1 MTPAQW
7 LVMAVLGHVLLTFI
21 VGVLT
26 LRARI
31 AAVRS
36 GKVRLPVVAI
46 NNAGWPE
53 TARKLGNNF
62 DNQFQVPMLVYAV
75 AALFI
80 ATGLADMNAAGL
92 AFAFLAARIL
102 HTLEHTRRNRVL
114 TRLVFFLASYAF
126 ALCLWVWFAIR
137 FLVNG

>member
-1 MTPAQW
+1 MTPAQA
-7 LVMAVLGHVLLTFI
+7 LVVALLGHVALTLI
-21 VGVLT
+21 VGLLT
-26 LRARI
+26 LRARV
-31 AAVRS
+31 AAARG
-36 GKVRLPVVAI
+36 GKVRLQVVAI

-53 TARKLGNNF
+53 AARKLANNF

>member
-7 LVMAVLGHVLLTFI
+7 LVVAVLGHVLLTFI

-53 TARKLGNNF
+53 AARKLGNNF
-62 DNQFQVPMLVYAV
+62 DNQFQVPMLVYA
-75 AALFI
+75 AAAMFL
-80 ATGLADMNAAGL
+80 ATGLADVSAAGL

-102 HTLEHTRRNRVL
+102 HTLEHTRKNNVL
-114 TRLVFFLASYAF
+114 TRLTHFLASYAF
-126 ALCLWVWFAIR
+126 ALGLWVWFAIR
-137 FLVNG
+137 FIVTG